1 MNQLRNC
8 LAPAKLN
15 LFLHIV
21 GLRPDGYHELQSVM
35 VLTDWCDMLHFTTT
49 DNGEIGR
56 VSEHVYANAQNDI
69 VVKAAQLLQTQFS
82 VSKGVLI
89 EIDKKIPCGAG
100 MGGGS
105 SDAAT
110 TLFALNHLWGLGL
123 NRRQLMAI
131 GARLGAD
138 VPFFLSGGSAFI
150 EGVGEKIIPIQLP
163 KFEFLVC
170 YPWLVANTAKIFKAF
185 DAVLGLTGFRKKIR
199 IDDFLEAVSGGSS
212 DIGSLE
218 LYVNDLQPI
227 AVKVFPELGQFYTQ
241 LKKYGIPKMTGSG
254 STFFVHQV
262 GDKNQINKDCL
273 ARLGITKH
281 VKTLDSHPFIVY
293 DEWGVA
299 KLVKAPDFDSG
310 MRRFESFFPSQE

>member
-1 MNQLRNC
+1 MSQLRNC

-15 LFLHIV
+15 LFLHLV
-21 GLRPDGYHELQSVM
+21 GLRQDGYHELQSVM
-35 VLTDWCDMLHFTTT
+35 VLVNWCDTLHFATT
-49 DNGEIGR
+49 DNGEIKR
-56 VSEHVYANAQNDI
+56 ISDHVYADAQDDI
-69 VVKAAQLLQTQFS
+69 VVKAAHLLQTQFS
-82 VSKGVLI
+82 VSEGVFI
-89 EIDKKIPCGAG
+89 EIDKRIPCGAG

-110 TLFALNHLWGLGL
+110 TLFALNYLWKLGL
-123 NRRQLMAI
+123 DRKQLMAI

-138 VPFFLSGGSAFI
+138 VSFFLSGGNAFS
-150 EGVGEKIIPIQLP
+150 EGVGEKITTIQLP

-170 YPWLVANTAKIFKAF
+170 YPSLVANTAKVFRAF
-185 DAVLGLTGFRKKIR
+185 DAVFGLTGFRKKIR
-199 IDDFLEAVSGGSS
+199 IDDFLEAVSGSS
-212 DIGSLE
+212 ADIGYLN

-227 AVKVFPELGQFYTQ
+227 AVKVFPELGRFYTQ

-254 STFFVHQV
+254 STFFVQKVSGKHQ
-262 GDKNQINKDCL
+262 NTDCL
-273 ARLGITKH
+273 AHLGMAKN